1 VDYTLGVC
9 RHVLNQQKADGLVLQ
24 IHHGSSGLVLAFRAT
39 LGRLEKYH
47 LSGQPIPTK
56 APPRTRRRVAGG
68 LGYRPDPDLLAH
80 VGLVGSGGGR
90 RTATIR
96 PEGRGRPW
104 QVVNEDKTPPI

>member
-1 VDYTLGVC
+1 
-9 RHVLNQQKADGLVLQ
+9 
-24 IHHGSSGLVLAFRAT
+24 
-39 LGRLEKYH
+39 
-47 LSGQPIPTK
+47 
-56 APPRTRRRVAGG
+56 

-104 QVVNEDKTPPI
+104 QVVNEDKTPPYMKQDPLIRDFHQGLKKPVAAPERQVLFRMPKESGRSGSRSVWIATGPVTYGPSST